1 MIKEKLRLLIGR
13 EQPPSQNALSQYDFR
28 HSVYGMD
35 AFYPGVHSLNDW
47 ISCVA
52 SYFRELR
59 EGKVS
64 EVIIHRRN
72 FPSDSAGSR

>member
-1 MIKEKLRLLIGR
+1 MMMAASTCGTCAE
-13 EQPPSQNALSQYDFR
+13 ACTA
-28 HSVYGMD
+28 YGMD

-52 SYFRELR
+52 SYFRVLR

-72 FPSDSAGSR
+72 FPADSAISR